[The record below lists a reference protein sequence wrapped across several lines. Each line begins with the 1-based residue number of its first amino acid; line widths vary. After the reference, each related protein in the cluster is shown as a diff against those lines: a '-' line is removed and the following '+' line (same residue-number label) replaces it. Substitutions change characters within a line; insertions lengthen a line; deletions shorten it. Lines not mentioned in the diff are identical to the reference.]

1 MITLNLYEEIFE
13 QAARKFDSIE
23 DLESVMP
30 RLLAKEQLE
39 QQADAFYLSVMTRR
53 IFQAGMKHSVINS
66 KWAHFEKVFWGFD
79 PAKLIYI
86 DESFMNSAMQD
97 KGLIRHWGK
106 LQTIPI
112 NALEMTD
119 FSKDYDG
126 FGHLIANWDQDIT
139 ALWALLS
146 KRFKRMGG
154 KSASYFLRM
163 VGVDTF
169 ILTDDVVRRLI
180 TLNIIDKNPTSKK
193 DLQIVTKTF
202 NELREVSGRPL
213 SHLSKLLALSL
224 E

>member
-13 QAARKFDSIE
+13 HAARKFDSIE
-23 DLESVMP
+23 ALESVMP
-30 RLLAKEQLE
+30 VVLTKEQLE
-39 QQADAFYLSVMTRR
+39 SQSDAFYLSVMSRR
-53 IFQAGMKHSVINS
+53 IFQAGMRHSVINS
-66 KWAHFEKVFWGFD
+66 KWPHFEEVFWGFD
-79 PAKLIYI
+79 PTKIIYI
-86 DESFMNSAMQD
+86 DEAFMERAMQD

-112 NALEMTD
+112 NALEMIEL
-119 FSKDYDG
+119 SKE
-126 FGHLIANWDQDIT
+126 FGSFGSLIANWDQDIT

-154 KSASYFLRM
+154 KSSSYFLRM
-163 VGVDTF
+163 VGLDTF
-169 ILTDDVVRRLI
+169 ILTNDVVRRLV
-180 TLNIIDKNPTSKK
+180 TLNIVDKNPTSKK
-193 DLQIVTKTF
+193 DILTVTNTF